1 MRTGTVRLDEVET
14 LVLALDIPNRRISLG
29 LKQVEPNPWEVIGEK
44 FPVGTIIEGQVKNI
58 TDFGLFVG
66 IDEGIDGLIHI
77 SDISW
82 TKRIK
87 HPNEIYKK
95 GDLVQAIV
103 LDIDKEN
110 ERFSLGIKQ
119 LQQDPWKTVAE
130 RYDVGKEITGTVTNV
145 TDFGVFVELEEG
157 IEGLVHV
164 SSLGSEYFSR
174 DTVHRRLTGERSGRS
189 WQLADTVKVRVIRA
203 DLEQK
208 KIDFELADAGP
219 RGEDGGRRDRPRRRR
234 ARR

>member
-1 MRTGTVRLDEVET
+1 
-14 LVLALDIPNRRISLG
+14 
-29 LKQVEPNPWEVIGEK
+29 
-44 FPVGTIIEGQVKNI
+44 
-58 TDFGLFVG
+58 
-66 IDEGIDGLIHI
+66 
-77 SDISW
+77 
-82 TKRIK
+82 
-87 HPNEIYKK
+87 
-95 GDLVQAIV
+95 
-103 LDIDKEN
+103 
-110 ERFSLGIKQ
+110 
-119 LQQDPWKTVAE
+119 LQ
-130 RYDVGKEITGTVTNV
+130 
-145 TDFGVFVELEEG
+145 

-174 DTVHRRLTGERSGRS
+174 DMVHRRLTGERSGRS